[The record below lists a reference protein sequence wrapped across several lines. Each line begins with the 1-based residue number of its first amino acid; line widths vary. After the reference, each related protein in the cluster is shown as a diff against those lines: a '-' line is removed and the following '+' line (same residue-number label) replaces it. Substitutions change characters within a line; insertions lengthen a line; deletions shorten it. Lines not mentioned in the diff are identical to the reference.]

1 MTIETI
7 DAAILAHQ
15 TWVSR
20 FQTALKGINTE
31 SFDIRKAKDDTAC
44 VLGKWLLSERSR
56 ELLGADSHNQIVAI
70 HATFHEIAG
79 SIAERLN
86 HHEAGNDIA
95 AWITEFKNLSGQLVM
110 LLMHAKKKI

>member
-15 TWVSR
+15 TWVAR

-31 SFDIRKAKDDTAC
+31 SFDIGKAKDDTAC
-44 VLGKWLLSERSR
+44 VLGRWLLSDRAP
-56 ELLGADSHNQIVAI
+56 ELLGVDSHKQIVAI

-86 HHEAGNDIA
+86 QRESGQDID
-95 AWITEFKNLSGQLVM
+95 AWMAEFKNLSGQLVM
-110 LLMHAKKKI
+110 LLMGAKKKM